1 MTFSVFV
8 DGAEQNIMGFEAISS
23 RGVQHSIGTTDETVV
38 KLSLCLSLIPY
49 LVGETIT
56 SMTLTTA
63 SLNGSFSITV
73 NHIIFY
79 T

>member
-1 MTFSVFV
+1 MSFSVFV
-8 DGAEQNIMGFEAISS
+8 DGVEQNIMGFEAVSS
-23 RGVQHSIGTTDETVV
+23 RGVHHSIGTTDDTVV
-38 KLSLCLSLIPY
+38 KLSLCLSLIPC
-49 LVGETIT
+49 LVCEIIT

-73 NHIIFY
+73 NHVIFY